1 MLTTGQ
7 DNITGTTGNDTILGL
22 VGTGATFTLGD
33 AINGGAGTDT
43 LKLTSDA
50 RTVNLATATIS
61 GIENVEINLKAT
73 GAPGAAGTA
82 GNAATVDLNS
92 LALEKA
98 VIEGVTGD
106 DATTVS
112 SDTLTVNNAH
122 LSTRVVLKDIK
133 DVASTVNFVGAS
145 GSADTATVEIAK
157 ATETTTTGNNN
168 LTVANIETLNLAFT
182 TGTNTLN
189 VVSAAQAKTV
199 NVSVASGANTT
210 WAAAA
215 ALGNVTAL
223 NIDAAGNFT
232 LGETANLGSDAV
244 ITVKGSGNVNLDT
257 LEGDKTITGGS
268 VDASQLTGKLTV
280 VGHDNTASI
289 TGGSGADTI
298 TSAANTTVVVAGDG
312 NDYVSI
318 GAVNYGAPGSKTVSG
333 GAGRD
338 TLNIT
343 ASANLTA
350 ATMANVTG
358 FEVLDIRGS
367 NGTDGSDT
375 GNGDYNVDG
384 RGFEEVTIGAAL
396 TKAAKVS
403 GITSEALTI
412 TANQTQAVMYALKN
426 NTSSDTIKVTIAGA
440 QGAGTDGVLGTSD
453 DKNDLTVARLVTDGI
468 ETITIES
475 NTAAGNVAGEKN
487 TITALDAKGATK
499 LVVTGN
505 HALEITGFYK
515 DGAYTDTT
523 DGAYTD
529 TTVNDSITT
538 IDASAS
544 KGLIMGGGLA
554 TTSALSIT
562 GSAYA
567 DTIVVDAASTN
578 GSTIN
583 AGKGGDTITLGA
595 NSARDTLILQAGD
608 SQIGYID
615 ANKDGAFASA
625 SDKVTFDVVT
635 GFTSGE
641 DLIDLGA
648 FGFTGLKKSGLAGA
662 TLTEPNAVKL
672 VNGTTTTIANFFVD
686 TGITRGVAVVTGD
699 FSDIGGNG
707 TNDTL
712 VFIDV
717 NGNGNL
723 DTNADMMVLLVGADA
738 LALSDFGF

>member
-1 MLTTGQ
+1 M
-7 DNITGTTGNDTILGL
+7 DVD
-22 VGTGATFTLGD
+22 VYD
-33 AINGGAGTDT
+33 
-43 LKLTSDA
+43 K
-50 RTVNLATATIS
+50 IS
-61 GIENVEINLKAT
+61 G
-73 GAPGAAGTA
+73 
-82 GNAATVDLNS
+82 
-92 LALEKA
+92 
-98 VIEGVTGD
+98 
-106 DATTVS
+106 
-112 SDTLTVNNAH
+112 
-122 LSTRVVLKDIK
+122 
-133 DVASTVNFVGAS
+133 F
-145 GSADTATVEIAK
+145 
-157 ATETTTTGNNN
+157 
-168 LTVANIETLNLAFT
+168 
-182 TGTNTLN
+182 
-189 VVSAAQAKTV
+189 
-199 NVSVASGANTT
+199 
-210 WAAAA
+210 
-215 ALGNVTAL
+215 
-223 NIDAAGNFT
+223 DAAD
-232 LGETANLGSDAV
+232 LAK
-244 ITVKGSGNVNLDT
+244 I
-257 LEGDKTITGGS
+257 
-268 VDASQLTGKLTV
+268 
-280 VGHDNTASI
+280 
-289 TGGSGADTI
+289 
-298 TSAANTTVVVAGDG
+298 
-312 NDYVSI
+312 
-318 GAVNYGAPGSKTVSG
+318 
-333 GAGRD
+333 
-338 TLNIT
+338 
-343 ASANLTA
+343 
-350 ATMANVTG
+350 TG

-367 NGTDGSDT
+367 NGTDGSGT

-515 DGAYTDTT
+515 DGAYT
-523 DGAYTD
+523 G
-529 TTVNDSITT
+529 TTVNNSITT

-567 DTIVVDAASTN
+567 DTIVVNAASTN

-615 ANKDGAFASA
+615 ANKDGAFAIA

-723 DTNADMMVLLVGADA
+723 DTNADMMVLLVGAGA